1 LLPFGRSGRW
11 AKGFALVLVL
21 ALVLVAGAWTE
32 QEEEIERSG
41 GSLVSRDPQTPLVIP
56 AGEPIVIGVSA
67 ALTGPTK
74 SLGLETRDAVVVG
87 VEQWKAANGNQ
98 IGGHDIVV
106 YAEDDGC
113 YEADIAACAAQRL
126 IRQKGLVGVIGPMC
140 SDGAGAAIPVYAEAG
155 IVMISGS
162 VTRTDLTLTQPEP
175 KFFFRTAFTN
185 AAEGVLQAR
194 YVISQLNAA
203 TVYLIDDSGAYSQDL
218 ADTAQGILEESG
230 RQVTHE
236 HIVPGAIDFSELAAR
251 IAADNPDVVI
261 FEGFNPEG
269 ALLYRQ
275 LRDAGYGGP
284 FVSSDG
290 VASVPDFIEP
300 LGEQAEGVV
309 FVGGLPTLPEDFLA
323 DYLEIHVHAPTTPFA
338 GHQADA
344 VHILLDAVAQ
354 VAVEQDGS
362 LVIDPMEL
370 RDAVSN
376 PRLLVGLSGIIAFD
390 ENGDRVGNAETI
402 GLVMSEV
409 KDGKFVNFQF

>member
-1 LLPFGRSGRW
+1 MLPFRRSGRW
-11 AKGFALVLVL
+11 AKGFVLIL
-21 ALVLVAGAWTE
+21 ALAVALMATACGG
-32 QEEEIERSG
+32 EEEIERNG
-41 GSLVSRDPQTPLVIP
+41 GDAVSRDPQTPLVIP

-74 SLGLETRDAVVVG
+74 SLGLETRDAVVVS
-87 VEQWKAANGNQ
+87 VERWKATNGNQ
-98 IGGHDIVV
+98 IGGHDIVI

-203 TVYLIDDSGAYSQDL
+203 TAYLIDDGGAYGHDL
-218 ADTAQGILEESG
+218 AEASREILEESG
-230 RQVTHE
+230 LQVAHE
-236 HIVPGAIDFSELAAR
+236 HIVPGAVDFSELAAR

-275 LRDAGYGGP
+275 MRDAGYGGP

-290 VASVPDFIEP
+290 VASVSDFIEP
-300 LGEQAEGVV
+300 LGELADGAV
-309 FVGGLPTLPEDFLA
+309 FSGSIPMLPEEFLT
-323 DYLEIHVHAPTTPFA
+323 DYLEIHGRAPTTPFA

-354 VAVEQDGS
+354 VAVEQGGS
-362 LVIDPMEL
+362 LVIDPLEL
-370 RDAVSN
+370 REAVSK
-376 PRLLVGLSGIIAFD
+376 PRLLVGLSGTIAFD

-409 KDGKFVNFQF
+409 KDGEFVNFQF